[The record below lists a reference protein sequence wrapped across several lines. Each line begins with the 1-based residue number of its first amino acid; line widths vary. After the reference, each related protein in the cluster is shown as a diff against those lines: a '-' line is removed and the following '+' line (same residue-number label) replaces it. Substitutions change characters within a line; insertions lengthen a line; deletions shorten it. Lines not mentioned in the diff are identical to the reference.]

1 MSTPM
6 LDHAPSAH
14 ASDRYPNLRGK
25 RILVV
30 EDDALIAV
38 DYHFQLREV
47 GAQPQAYEPT
57 SKAALDYLATHDID
71 AAIVDYRLRDGT
83 CEQVLKSLRSRD
95 IPFVI
100 VTGCAFE
107 MRGNLNSPYV
117 LSKPTTPT
125 DIWSALS
132 DVLH

>member
-1 MSTPM
+1 M
-6 LDHAPSAH
+6 LDHASSAR
-14 ASDRYPNLRGK
+14 ASDKYPTLRGK

-83 CEQVLKSLRSRD
+83 CEQVLTSLRSRA

-107 MRGNLNSPYV
+107 MRANQNSPHV

-132 DVLH
+132 DVLD

>member
-1 MSTPM
+1 M
-6 LDHAPSAH
+6 LDHASSAR
-14 ASDRYPNLRGK
+14 ASDKYPTLRGK

-57 SKAALDYLATHDID
+57 GKAALDYLATHDID

-83 CEQVLKSLRSRD
+83 CEQVLTSLRSRD

-107 MRGNLNSPYV
+107 MRANPNSPHV
-117 LSKPTTPT
+117 LSKPATPT

>member
-1 MSTPM
+1 M
-6 LDHAPSAH
+6 LDHASSAH
-14 ASDRYPNLRGK
+14 AKDKYPTLRGK

-83 CEQVLKSLRSRD
+83 CEQVLRSLRRRH

-100 VTGCAFE
+100 VTGCTFE
-107 MRGNLNSPYV
+107 MGSLNSLHV

>member
-1 MSTPM
+1 M
-6 LDHAPSAH
+6 LDLTPSAR
-14 ASDRYPNLRGK
+14 ASDKYPTLRGK

-38 DYHFQLREV
+38 DYHFQLKEV
-47 GAQPQAYEPT
+47 GAKPQAYEPT
-57 SKAALDYLATHDID
+57 SKAALDYLAAHDID

-83 CEQVLKSLRSRD
+83 CEQVLRSLRSRD

-107 MRGNLNSPYV
+107 MRGNLDSPHV

>member
-1 MSTPM
+1 M
-6 LDHAPSAH
+6 LDHAPSAR
-14 ASDRYPNLRGK
+14 ASDKHPTLRGK

-107 MRGNLNSPYV
+107 MRGNLESPHV

-132 DVLH
+132 DALH

>member
-1 MSTPM
+1 M
-6 LDHAPSAH
+6 LDQAPSAR
-14 ASDRYPNLRGK
+14 ASDKYPNLRGK

-30 EDDALIAV
+30 EDDAIIAV
-38 DYHFQLREV
+38 DYYFQLKEV
-47 GAQPQAYEPT
+47 GAQPQAYKPT
-57 SKAALDYLATHDID
+57 TRAALDYLATHDID

-83 CEQVLKSLRSRD
+83 CEQVIGSLRSRD

-107 MRGNLNSPYV
+107 MRGNPNSPHV

-125 DIWSALS
+125 DLWSALS